1 MFAREIRERFEYT
14 FTPIVMVTAIGN
26 MEMQA
31 YRELHCYQYIMKPFH
46 REQVEEVVQK
56 VLEKESR
63 EKPPV
68 IVVKKDG
75 INYQLKCEDIRYLE
89 AIPRGTRLHLVTE
102 NWDVP
107 YVTLRQMLLKM
118 PKGCLR
124 SAIGC
129 MRSIKMKLNI
139 TIPSTGSS
147 GSKIVRIR

>member
-1 MFAREIRERFEYT
+1 
-14 FTPIVMVTAIGN
+14 MVTAIGN

-63 EKPPV
+63 EKSPV

-89 AIPRGTRLHLVTE
+89 AIPRGTRLHPVSYTHLGRGEKDPGTA
-102 NWDVP
+102 
-107 YVTLRQMLLKM
+107 YVV
-118 PKGCLR
+118 
-124 SAIGC
+124 SDDD
-129 MRSIKMKLNI
+129 
-139 TIPSTGSS
+139 
-147 GSKIVRIR
+147 

>member
-1 MFAREIRERFEYT
+1 
-14 FTPIVMVTAIGN
+14 
-26 MEMQA
+26 
-31 YRELHCYQYIMKPFH
+31 MKPFR

-107 YVTLRQMLLKM
+107 YVTLRQMLLRCQ
-118 PKGCLR
+118 KGCLC